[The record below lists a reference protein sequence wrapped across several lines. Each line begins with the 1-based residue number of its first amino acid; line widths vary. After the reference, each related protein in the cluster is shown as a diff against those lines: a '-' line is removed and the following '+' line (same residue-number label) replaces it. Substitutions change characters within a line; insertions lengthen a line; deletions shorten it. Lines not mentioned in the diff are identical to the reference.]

1 MQKRNLLT
9 RIRIHY
15 QKRGF
20 LRTFRKMCE
29 HPFQVIFKSKRLL
42 IYAELN
48 EVNDSVLTLPTNI
61 IIECRTTYNEAVHPD
76 MQRIID
82 YWDREMMMDKAR
94 ERFEKGAILWIV
106 KLNDDIAGFVWTIRG
121 KSISPWYLP
130 LTPHDA
136 YVLDA
141 VTFEEYRGRRLYPLI
156 MNYVLGKLKSE
167 GVSRALGELYAW
179 NTPSIRG
186 LERTYY
192 RKFGEARRFHLLN
205 RNITI
210 WSQR

>member
-1 MQKRNLLT
+1 MHKRNLLT
-9 RIRIHY
+9 RFRNYY

-20 LRTFRKMCE
+20 LRTLRRIYE
-29 HPFQVIFKSKRLL
+29 HPYRAIFKSKRLL

-48 EVNDSVLTLPTNI
+48 EVNDSVLTLPPNI
-61 IIECRTTYNEAVHPD
+61 IIECRSTYNEAVQPD
-76 MQRIID
+76 MQRIIN
-82 YWDREMMMDKAR
+82 YWDKEMEMDKAR

-106 KLNDDIAGFVWTIRG
+106 KLNEDIAGFVWSIKG
-121 KSISPWYLP
+121 KLISPWYLP

-136 YVLDA
+136 YILDA

-156 MNYVLGKLKSE
+156 MNYVLGKLKLE
-167 GVSRALGELYAW
+167 GVSRAIAEVYAW

-186 LERTYY
+186 LEKTYF

-210 WSQR
+210 WSQ